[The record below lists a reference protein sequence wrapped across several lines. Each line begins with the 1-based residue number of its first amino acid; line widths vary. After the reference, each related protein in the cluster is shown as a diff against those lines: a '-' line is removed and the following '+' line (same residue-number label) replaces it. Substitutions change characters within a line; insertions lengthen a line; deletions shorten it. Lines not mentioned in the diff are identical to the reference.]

1 MKIGTENRKEVIA
14 ATVLGV
20 IAIVFLGQ
28 AFLWKPEP
36 AQGPATAKTSKSTK
50 KLEINSL
57 DPTLQLDLLKASE
70 DVKYEGNGRNI
81 FRAQAEPLPKPL
93 ASPLKNGIGKEI
105 PAAPPKPAGPPPI
118 NLRFFGFE
126 SRPGHPQRIFLSQGE
141 DVFVASEGDV
151 VKRRYK
157 VVKILKN
164 AVEIED
170 MLNNTQQTIPLTQG

>member
-1 MKIGTENRKEVIA
+1 MKIGTENRTAVIA
-14 ATVLGV
+14 AIVLGV

-28 AFLWKPEP
+28 AFVWKSKP
-36 AQGPATAKTSKSTK
+36 AQGPATAKATKNAK

-57 DPTLQLDLLKASE
+57 DPTLRLDLLKASE

-81 FRAQAEPLPKPL
+81 FRAQAEPLPKPI
-93 ASPLKNGIGKEI
+93 ASPLKNGIGKVI
-105 PAAPPKPAGPPPI
+105 PTAPPKPPGPPPI

-126 SRPGHPQRIFLSQGE
+126 SRPGEPQRIFLSQGE

-151 VKRRYK
+151 VNRRYK
-157 VVKILKN
+157 VVKIMKN

-170 MLNNTQQTIPLTQG
+170 MLNNTRQTIPLTQG